1 MHKEDKMVDWEK
13 GAEAERKKL
22 EKELIRKDLLINKL
36 AIELTTPLH
45 SKEWIIDYFS

>member
-1 MHKEDKMVDWEK
+1 MVDWEK